1 MKIILLLRSY
11 ERPLYLKKTL
21 ESLMKSDINL
31 CIKRYIYDDGS
42 KNRNVLEL
50 LKNDKLVKKKDK
62 EFEVIRRNNLGCK
75 KSYIEALNY
84 IKNDNLDISDYFIC
98 TIDNDVIVKFDFI
111 TKLYNFYLKAFRLF
125 KTNNILLTGFNPTNA
140 HLNKIKQYDGFYR
153 KETAGAINFFFHIK
167 FLDFLI
173 KSWNWGHMDNG
184 VNELMKLKCYPLLCL
199 NEGVINHIGK
209 FGLWSNNNNFDFD
222 SKFKES

>member
-31 CIKRYIYDDGS
+31 CMKRYIYDDGS

-50 LKNDKLVKKKDK
+50 LNDDNLVNKKDK
-62 EFEVIRRNNLGCK
+62 EFEIIRGKNLGCK
-75 KSYIEALNY
+75 KSYIEALKY
-84 IKNDNLDISDYFIC
+84 IKNDNSDSCDYFIC
-98 TIDNDVIVKFDFI
+98 TIDNDVIVKSDFI
-111 TKLYNFYLKAFRLF
+111 TKLYNNYEKAYNIF
-125 KTNNILLTGFNPTNA
+125 KTTNILLTGFNPTNA

-153 KETAGAINFFFHIK
+153 KETAGAINFFFYIK

-173 KSWNWGHMDNG
+173 KGWDKGFMDHG
-184 VNELMKLKCYPLLCL
+184 VNELMKRNNYPLLCL
-199 NEGVINHIGK
+199 NKGVINHIGR
-209 FGLWSNNNNFDFD
+209 FGLWSNQNNFDFD
-222 SKFKES
+222 SKFK